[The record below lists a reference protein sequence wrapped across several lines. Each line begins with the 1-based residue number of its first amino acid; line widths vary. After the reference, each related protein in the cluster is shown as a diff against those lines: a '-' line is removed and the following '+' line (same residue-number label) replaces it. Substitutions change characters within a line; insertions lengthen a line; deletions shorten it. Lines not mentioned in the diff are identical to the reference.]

1 MNTTTDNE
9 WTMKLKTETY
19 MNMNSTGDTL
29 ISTASVKKSS
39 KSCVARQNS
48 AINKR

>member
-29 ISTASVKKSS
+29 ISTASVKNPPNRVSLD
-39 KSCVARQNS
+39 R
-48 AINKR
+48 IPL